1 MPQLT
6 IRVFATDVA
15 TGTETELARLDSNE
29 FSPDHLDVSVQRCL
43 KQALTDKG
51 EILSGS
57 TKQAKLEVSAY
68 LSADEHEGVRPALH
82 LSLETIR
89 QLADAYAEFDF
100 DPYV

>member
-6 IRVFATDVA
+6 IRVFATDAA
-15 TGTETELARLDSNE
+15 TGAEMELARLDSSE
-29 FSPDHLDVSVQRCL
+29 FSPDHLDVLVQRCL
-43 KQALTDKG
+43 KQALADKG
-51 EILSGS
+51 QPLSGS
-57 TKQAKLEVSAY
+57 TKQARLEVSAY

>member
-15 TGTETELARLDSNE
+15 TGSETELARLDSSE
-29 FSPDHLDVSVQRCL
+29 FSPDHLDLSVQRCL
-43 KQALTDKG
+43 EQALAYKG
-51 EILSGS
+51 QTLSGS
-57 TKQAKLEVSAY
+57 TKQAGLEVSAY

-82 LSLETIR
+82 LSLKTIR
-89 QLADAYAEFDF
+89 QLAEAHAEFDF